1 MGFLPLKQ
9 RVNRDK
15 KGFATKQ
22 RMFGLLIIDE
32 GPSLSMTGGRTVA
45 HFKLV
50 WQQSGC
56 KLLSEGADE
65 EREEREGT
73 QPSLWLQ
80 QYSGA
85 SSFTLSRDRL
95 TPGQRLRFFLD
106 YIFETPML
114 FVLHWRN

>member
-1 MGFLPLKQ
+1 
-9 RVNRDK
+9 
-15 KGFATKQ
+15 
-22 RMFGLLIIDE
+22 MFGLLIIDE
-32 GPSLSMTGGRTVA
+32 DPSLSMTGGRTVA

-65 EREEREGT
+65 ERVEREGT

-106 YIFETPML
+106 SIFETPML